1 MIIAAKR
8 YLWLVSG
15 WAPSTNHSL
24 RLFTQTIPDITAPK
38 VCTYPPYSFWS
49 EQFWLHSRFNQY
61 GTGTEPSIFKKHIVV
76 FLLKSIAKIECNPC
90 IWLLLIS
97 FTVFRSKE
105 RKNFFIN
112 NDKEIIWLWG
122 SSSNFS
128 SRSPRHN
135 TYVQQGQQSLNLY
148 TERKKSPGRHQ
159 KNYQELSS

>member
-1 MIIAAKR
+1 MIRVRWSCMIIAAKR

-24 RLFTQTIPDITAPK
+24 RLFTQTIPDITAP
-38 VCTYPPYSFWS
+38 VSS
-49 EQFWLHSRFNQY
+49 LQFLKWAILFTLEVQ
-61 GTGTEPSIFKKHIVV
+61 SIWDRHRAQHIEKHIVV

-148 TERKKSPGRHQ
+148 TERKKSPGRH
-159 KNYQELSS
+159 

>member
-1 MIIAAKR
+1 MCIRDRLTLIYPNDPR
-8 YLWLVSG
+8 YHCTQGLHISSLQFLK
-15 WAPSTNHSL
+15 WAIL
-24 RLFTQTIPDITAPK
+24 ITLE
-38 VCTYPPYSFWS
+38 V
-49 EQFWLHSRFNQY
+49 Q
-61 GTGTEPSIFKKHIVV
+61 SIWDRHRAQHIQKHIVV

-105 RKNFFIN
+105 RKNFFFN

-159 KNYQELSS
+159 KNYQELTS